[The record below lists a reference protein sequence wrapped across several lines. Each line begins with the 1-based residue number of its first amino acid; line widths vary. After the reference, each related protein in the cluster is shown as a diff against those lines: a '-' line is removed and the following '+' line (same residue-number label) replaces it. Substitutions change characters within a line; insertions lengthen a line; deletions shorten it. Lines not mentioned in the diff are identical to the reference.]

1 MTTYPEE
8 DLRRQREKE
17 AKETV
22 FSLLK
27 EGKAPLSLRLAISR
41 GELPLSKVELLKM
54 LFLLRDDPDDKVQS
68 SMRAT
73 IEAIDAGELAGLI
86 QRTNFTSDQLDF
98 LSRYSLSKQEV
109 LETIVL
115 DSSTADKTIEFL
127 ADKVGVEELKLIL
140 MDELRLKRCPSI
152 MNRIKHNPLFSVEE
166 RERWLDIDQ
175 ASQQPQGVKDE
186 TEEVR
191 RTALQ
196 KIARLTVGQKI
207 ILALKG
213 TREERVILVRDPN
226 RTVSTMVLKSPK
238 LGDQEAESIAN
249 MRNVCDEVLRGV
261 AESREWMGKY
271 PIVNS
276 LVKNPKT
283 PVDVSMGLIYK
294 LNNVDLNK
302 LKNNLDVPEVIRRKA
317 SQTLRSRL
325 YADYQRRKKKR

>member
-1 MTTYPEE
+1 MTSYPEQ
-8 DLRRQREKE
+8 DLKRQKEKE

-41 GELPLSKVELLKM
+41 GELPLAKVELLKM
-54 LFLLRDDPDDKVQS
+54 LFLLRDDPDEEVQS

-73 IEAIDAGELAGLI
+73 IGAIGGRELAELI

-98 LSRYSLSKQEV
+98 LSRYSLSEPVV

-115 DSSTADKTIEFL
+115 DSSTFDKTIEFL
-127 ADKVGVEELKLIL
+127 ADKVGEGELKLIL

-152 MNRIKHNPLFSVEE
+152 MNRIKHNPIFSAEE
-166 RERWLDIDQ
+166 RERLLEVGQ
-175 ASQQPQGVKDE
+175 AFQPSQSVEDE

-249 MRNVCDEVLRGV
+249 MRNVCDDVLRGV
-261 AESREWMGKY
+261 AENREWMGKY

-283 PVDVSMGLIYK
+283 PVDVSLGLIYK

-317 SQTLRSRL
+317 SQTLRTRL
-325 YADYQRRKKKR
+325 YVDYQRRGKKR